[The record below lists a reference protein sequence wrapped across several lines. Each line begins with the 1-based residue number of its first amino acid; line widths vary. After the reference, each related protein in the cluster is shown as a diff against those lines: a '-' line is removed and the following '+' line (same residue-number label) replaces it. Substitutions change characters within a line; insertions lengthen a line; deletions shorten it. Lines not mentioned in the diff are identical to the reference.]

1 MQALAMA
8 LHEHTPTVTVFDNR
22 SQTVR
27 EIAFHRHPATPAVTD
42 TRITRH
48 HYDPRGF
55 LQRSQDPRLFAADL
69 VNFTWLADLAG
80 TAVRT
85 QGVDPGI
92 SLDLND
98 IAGRPL
104 LAVSQIAPGPAGDDH
119 SQAVTRTWRHEP
131 PASPGRLLAITEQAS
146 GEPVR
151 QAERFAYAG
160 ADLTARQRNLA
171 GRCSHHYDTAGL
183 LRTDS
188 LALTGPALASM
199 RRLLKVADDVAV
211 MSDWQGED
219 ASVWE
224 TQLVPEGEGH
234 LTVGTL
240 DATGTRLTST
250 DAAGHGQRVAYDVAG
265 QLRGSWL
272 EVKGAA
278 EQAIVVSLEYAAM
291 GEKVREVH
299 GNGVVT
305 RYTREPRTQRLVGIR
320 TEGPGAKVLQD
331 LQYTYDPVGNV
342 LGRVDE
348 ALAITYWRNQKI
360 EPRNTYDYDSLYQL
374 VSAKGREMAGGGKP
388 GSARLPFQA
397 FDYATY
403 TNYTRLYTY
412 DTAGNLT
419 RIEHQADASG
429 NSHTTDIT
437 VSDRSNRAVTSE
449 LASGAADVEE
459 LFTAG
464 GQQKQLSPGQHLIWT
479 PRAELLQVKP
489 VSREGEPD
497 DHEGYRYAGDSQRL
511 LKVSAQKTSG
521 GERTQR
527 VVYLPG
533 LELRHTAT
541 AGSVAEDLQVV
552 CVGQAGRAQVR
563 VLHWVTGKPPE
574 IDNDQLRFSYD
585 DLLGSG
591 TLELDGQGE
600 VISQEEYFPF
610 GGTAVFSLRGEAEGS
625 YKVLRYSGKER
636 DATGLYYYGYRY
648 YQPWVGRWLSVD
660 PIGIGDGLNLFRM
673 VANNPAVYR
682 DIDGLGRACCSGE
695 SSYATV
701 KNLQGKGPINLVS
714 TSGVSINFS
723 FSRVDSEQSFG
734 PIPKSELNV
743 SQISNVLKTSTGDQ
757 VTSFNGTV
765 GYLGVGWDKAPLPED
780 VDVIWVTNGKQGA
793 AGVNI
798 ELDDIEPGQ
807 QVVVTSGP
815 LSGCIFIAGVRGS
828 TFMAMHS
835 GGEAMG
841 GWDTSRDGVEKVVE
855 LYNRSVTSDSVY
867 APSVFENNSLVG
879 LLDQFDNSS
888 LAYTDKH
895 KIETDGSAGDGR
907 LFAYKAG
914 WFATSSTLI
923 EKNSEGRVSIE
934 TVLELGDVEQ
944 YKPVKTQAAPT
955 KGGGVLMANKMK
967 YKVLD
972 GAVRKLA

>member
-1 MQALAMA
+1 MQAMAMD
-8 LHEHTPTVTVFDNR
+8 LHANTPTVTVFSNR
-22 SQTVR
+22 SQVVR
-27 EIAFHRHPATPAVTD
+27 EVAFHRHPGTPTVTD

-55 LQRSQDPRLFAADL
+55 LNRSQDPRLFAADL
-69 VNFTWLADLAG
+69 TNFTWLNDLAG
-80 TAVRT
+80 TVVRT

-98 IAGRPL
+98 IAGRL
-104 LAVSQIAPGPAGDDH
+104 LLTVSQIAPGLDGDDY

-131 PASPGRLLAITEQAS
+131 PTLPGRLLAITEQAS

-151 QAERFAYAG
+151 QAERFVYAG
-160 ADLTARQRNLA
+160 ADQTARQRNLA

-219 ASVWE
+219 ALVWE

-234 LTVGTL
+234 RTVGTL
-240 DATGTRLTST
+240 DATGTRLTSI
-250 DAAGHGQRVAYDVAG
+250 DAAGHGQRVVYDVAG

-272 EVKGAA
+272 AVKGTA
-278 EQAIVVSLEYAAM
+278 EQVIVTSLSYTAT
-291 GEKVREVH
+291 GEKREEVH

-305 RYTREPRTQRLVGIR
+305 HYTREPRTQRLAGIR
-320 TEGPGAKVLQD
+320 TEGPGAKVLQE
-331 LQYTYDPVGNV
+331 LHYTYDPVGNV

-348 ALAITYWRNQKI
+348 ALAITYWRNQKV

-374 VSAKGREMAGGGKP
+374 VSAKGREMAGGGKL

-449 LASGAADVEE
+449 LASGAVDVEA

-464 GQQKQLSPGQHLIWT
+464 GQQKQLFPGQHLAWS

-489 VSREGEPD
+489 VSREGEPG

-533 LELRHTAT
+533 LELRRTAT
-541 AGSVAEDLQVV
+541 TGSAPEDLQVI

-574 IDNDQLRFSYD
+574 ISNNQLRFSVD
-585 DLLGSG
+585 DLLGSSA
-591 TLELDGQGE
+591 LELDGQGE

-610 GGTAVFSLRGEAEGS
+610 GGTAVFSARSEAEGR

-648 YQPWVGRWLSVD
+648 YQPWVGRWLSTD
-660 PIGIGDGLNLFRM
+660 PMETVDGLNLFRM
-673 VANNPAVYR
+673 VRNSPVSFRDENGLVTVAELRQKHQQEIDANRQGAGTQPPRVAAPRPSVSRPEPGAAVINKREIHTVRPSGVKAPGVEKQEPPQSTSEKRPATAAVQANAGAEAVKKSYTFYR
-682 DIDGLGRACCSGE
+682 VDGRDFETLKKNSPEGFRAWQPLDTSASRKLVNVFLGGKDISGLP
-695 SSYATV
+695 
-701 KNLQGKGPINLVS
+701 KNLSEEIKRMGASPSLQDLSRYIKVTKDRSTTTWVS
-714 TSGVSINFS
+714 AAVN
-723 FSRVDSEQSFG
+723 
-734 PIPKSELNV
+734 
-743 SQISNVLKTSTGDQ
+743 
-757 VTSFNGTV
+757 
-765 GYLGVGWDKAPLPED
+765 
-780 VDVIWVTNGKQGA
+780 TNGGGQSGGSPVYEISMELYEFVVVKKKLAPHLGGA
-793 AGVNI
+793 AGVMKPTI
-798 ELDDIEPGQ
+798 FMDAIEPDKATIVALGH
-807 QVVVTSGP
+807 GP
-815 LSGCIFIAGVRGS
+815 DDDREVSFLSLIPMKNIKP
-828 TFMAMHS
+828 H
-835 GGEAMG
+835 
-841 GWDTSRDGVEKVVE
+841 
-855 LYNRSVTSDSVY
+855 NR
-867 APSVFENNSLVG
+867 
-879 LLDQFDNSS
+879 
-888 LAYTDKH
+888 
-895 KIETDGSAGDGR
+895 
-907 LFAYKAG
+907 KA
-914 WFATSSTLI
+914 
-923 EKNSEGRVSIE
+923 
-934 TVLELGDVEQ
+934 
-944 YKPVKTQAAPT
+944 
-955 KGGGVLMANKMK
+955 
-967 YKVLD
+967 
-972 GAVRKLA
+972 